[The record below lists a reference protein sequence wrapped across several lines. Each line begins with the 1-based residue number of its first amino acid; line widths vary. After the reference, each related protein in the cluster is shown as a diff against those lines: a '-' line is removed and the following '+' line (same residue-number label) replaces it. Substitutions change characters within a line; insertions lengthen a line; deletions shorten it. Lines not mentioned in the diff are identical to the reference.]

1 MNRTIAAITIASI
14 LLPVAAHSA
23 FKLDSRYQDRDGDL
37 VADIPEQTEKQ
48 TDPSTLEHVFEE
60 FDTLV
65 AFQGCLTEWHMH
77 AHSREA

>member
-37 VADIPEQTEKQ
+37 VADIPDIPILQV
-48 TDPSTLEHVFEE
+48 PMR
-60 FDTLV
+60 
-65 AFQGCLTEWHMH
+65 AWP
-77 AHSREA
+77 